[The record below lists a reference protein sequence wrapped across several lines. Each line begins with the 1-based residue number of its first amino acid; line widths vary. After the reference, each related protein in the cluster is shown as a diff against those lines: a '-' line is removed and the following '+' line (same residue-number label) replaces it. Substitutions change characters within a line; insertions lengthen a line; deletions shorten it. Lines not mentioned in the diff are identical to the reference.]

1 MKTLR
6 QSTLAM
12 MMALVSTAAL
22 GPGTFFSAGPDTPHR
37 YPLRASQP
45 VLPTPDE
52 VRTLMQVERGTGAPR
67 GSTMLLADAASPVAE
82 FRFVDY
88 SSLFVPGR
96 APAAGAQGH
105 APGWS
110 DHGLAAM
117 GTSTGYGASGSVAPL
132 SSGMQLA
139 RSGGSLSGFR
149 FNLEPADEAGPSAI
163 ALDDPELVGTGL
175 GQSPVLQLGPTPG
188 EFAGISQ
195 AEVGPGSGGNAVPEP
210 ATMLLLGGGLLGLAA
225 ARRRRA

>member
-1 MKTLR
+1 MKTIR
-6 QSTLAM
+6 QSTLALM
-12 MMALVSTAAL
+12 IALVSTAAL
-22 GPGTFFSAGPDTPHR
+22 GPGTFFAVGPDAARH
-37 YPLRASQP
+37 PLRMSQP

-52 VRTLMQVERGTGAPR
+52 VRTLMQVELGTGSLR
-67 GSTMLLADAASPVAE
+67 GSTMLLADAASQVAD

-88 SSLFVPGR
+88 SSLFVQGR
-96 APAAGAQGH
+96 APAAGAQSF

-110 DHGLAAM
+110 DHALAAL
-117 GTSTGYGASGSVAPL
+117 GTSSGYGAAGSIAPP

-139 RSGGSLSGFR
+139 RSGGSLSGFK
-149 FNLEPADEAGPSAI
+149 FNWEPAGAAGPSAI
-163 ALDDPELVGTGL
+163 ALDDPDLVDTSIE
-175 GQSPVLQLGPTPG
+175 QSPAARLGPTPG
-188 EFAGISQ
+188 EFARISH